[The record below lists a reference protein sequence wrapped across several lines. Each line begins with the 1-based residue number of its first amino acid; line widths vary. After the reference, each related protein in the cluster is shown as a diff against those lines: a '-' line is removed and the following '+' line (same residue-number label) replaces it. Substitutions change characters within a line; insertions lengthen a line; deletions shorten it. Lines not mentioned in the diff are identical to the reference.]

1 MSAAWTGAG
10 KGEQK
15 KWRQADTNV
24 VAVRFDQ
31 LTQPS
36 NMHTGDAVSC
46 SSCRA
51 VMSHLST
58 IDDSDANDK
67 VIMAFIIIIIII
79 IFQRSEGAP
88 SATLLTIGL
97 PFSFAGI

>member
-1 MSAAWTGAG
+1 M
-10 KGEQK
+10 
-15 KWRQADTNV
+15 

-79 IFQRSEGAP
+79 IIFQRSEGAP